1 MINKRRIKM
10 EHFDNV
16 NKVAFKDLT
25 PEQMSCT
32 MKAISDGN
40 AEFYKD
46 DKWRIIITRS
56 VVFLNDSYRTIPKP
70 VKKLNIPWA
79 VLHFQWKYAT
89 LDCFGVYLWTEK
101 PYFTKECGWIK
112 AGIESR
118 SVCDMFDIDVEGV
131 EHETSL
137 TKRPE

>member
-1 MINKRRIKM
+1 M

-32 MKAISDGN
+32 MKAISEGN

-46 DKWRIIITRS
+46 DKWRIIATWS

-101 PYFTKECGWIK
+101 PYFTKECGDDFGVILDVHSTPLFRNSSFCRLRV
-112 AGIESR
+112 SR
-118 SVCDMFDIDVEGV
+118 
-131 EHETSL
+131 
-137 TKRPE
+137 KYRRKP

>member
-1 MINKRRIKM
+1 M

-25 PEQMSCT
+25 PEQMVCI
-32 MKAISDGN
+32 MKAKSEGN
-40 AEFYKD
+40 AFRFYED
-46 DKWRIIITRS
+46 DKWSSSISRNIIYLDAI
-56 VVFLNDSYRTIPKP
+56 YRTTPKP
-70 VKKLNIPWA
+70 TKRLNIPWA
-79 VLHFQWKYAT
+79 VLSIQWKYAT

-101 PYFTKECGWIK
+101 PHFTKECGWIE